1 MSSPS
6 TPTKLIPG
14 AWLDQGISSS
24 TTSSSGQT
32 IIRNV
37 DQVITASPG
46 QGTPEM
52 PTTSTAGD
60 RPLSIIVPTPVFVPP
75 LAYCPFSTDFSLP
88 PLPASYIGK
97 NFTPDEHTSSSMPST
112 PGLEHTPS
120 SSHFSSDPNNM
131 TSPTP
136 SNFAT
141 MPITPEA
148 HDNRDI
154 AAINTSP
161 SKISH
166 IIKPQASM
174 TLMMDKP
181 PKLPDNLWVSAGS
194 NWLSDLGGNTETD
207 RIFRNALFGPVPSL
221 SPQSSPL
228 TSSVASPTSSF
239 PAALLPRMSAS
250 LNSTPVSS
258 PSAPS
263 SLNCMS
269 SAYSPTTAR
278 LALAPTSTSAFPSSI
293 DSFERWREDVT
304 VQTNRRE
311 TMPETPSAYDDTGSS
326 AEHTE
331 RMSQPPPGL
340 NQRVVNSNAPPA
352 MKSRTFIQKAKTIG
366 GRVKRFVTRGKRSK
380 WNAVIEAGAFDVTT
394 HTGSD
399 DSDGS
404 IVVISACPPS
414 YDTRLSPRISPQ
426 SPEQRRRSMPMLSP
440 HYVLVRERVSA
451 IAEGVVE
458 VPRTATPADAR
469 GLPGSIV
476 SRVPTR
482 RFSLAAFS
490 SLASLKRP

>member
-1 MSSPS
+1 MSSSS

-14 AWLDQGISSS
+14 AWLDQAISSS
-24 TTSSSGQT
+24 TSSSSGST

-46 QGTPEM
+46 QRTPEM
-52 PTTSTAGD
+52 PTASTAGD
-60 RPLSIIVPTPVFVPP
+60 RPLSIIVPTPVFIPP
-75 LAYCPFSTDFSLP
+75 LAYCPFSTDFSLS

-97 NFTPDEHTSSSMPST
+97 KILPDEHASSSMPST
-112 PGLEHTPS
+112 PAISQQCPLP
-120 SSHFSSDPNNM
+120 
-131 TSPTP
+131 
-136 SNFAT
+136 
-141 MPITPEA
+141 PEA

-154 AAINTSP
+154 ATINTSP

-174 TLMMDKP
+174 TLMTDKP
-181 PKLPDNLWVSAGS
+181 PKLPDNLWVSTGS

-221 SPQSSPL
+221 NPQSSPL
-228 TSSVASPTSSF
+228 TSSIASPASSF
-239 PAALLPRMSAS
+239 PAALLPSMSTS
-250 LNSTPVSS
+250 LNSTPISS

-278 LALAPTSTSAFPSSI
+278 LALSPTSTPAFPSSI

-304 VQTNRRE
+304 IQTNRRE
-311 TMPETPSAYDDTGSS
+311 TMPETPSVYDDTGSS

-331 RMSQPPPGL
+331 RTSQPPPGL
-340 NQRVVNSNAPPA
+340 NQRVVNPHAPSA
-352 MKSRTFIQKAKTIG
+352 IKSKTFMQKAKNIG

-380 WNAVIEAGAFDVTT
+380 WNATIEADTFDGTT

-399 DSDGS
+399 DGS
-404 IVVISACPPS
+404 IVVISARPPS
-414 YDTRLSPRISPQ
+414 YDTRLSPPMSPQ
-426 SPEQRRRSMPMLSP
+426 SPQQRRRSMPMVSP

-451 IAEGVVE
+451 IAEGAVE
-458 VPRTATPADAR
+458 VPRMAPPADAR

>member
-1 MSSPS
+1 MSSSS

-24 TTSSSGQT
+24 TFSSGQT
-32 IIRNV
+32 IIQNV

-46 QGTPEM
+46 QRTPEM
-52 PTTSTAGD
+52 STASTAGD
-60 RPLSIIVPTPVFVPP
+60 RPLSIIVPTPVFAPP

-88 PLPASYIGK
+88 PLPTSYIGK
-97 NFTPDEHTSSSMPST
+97 KIMPDEHSNSSMPST
-112 PGLEHTPS
+112 PGLDHTPS
-120 SSHFSSDPNNM
+120 SGHFSSDPNTI

-136 SNFAT
+136 SHFAT
-141 MPITPEA
+141 MPVTPET

-154 AAINTSP
+154 ATINTSP
-161 SKISH
+161 SKIPH
-166 IIKPQASM
+166 IVKPEASM
-174 TLMMDKP
+174 TLIMDKP

-207 RIFRNALFGPVPSL
+207 RIFRNALFGA

-228 TSSVASPTSSF
+228 TSSIASPASSF
-239 PAALLPRMSAS
+239 PAALLPGMSTS
-250 LNSTPVSS
+250 LNSTPISS

-278 LALAPTSTSAFPSSI
+278 LALSPTSTPAFPSSI

-331 RMSQPPPGL
+331 RTSQPPPGL
-340 NQRVVNSNAPPA
+340 NQRAVNSPAPPA
-352 MKSRTFIQKAKTIG
+352 IKSKTFMQKAKKIG
-366 GRVKRFVTRGKRSK
+366 GRVKRFVTRGKRSR
-380 WNAVIEAGAFDVTT
+380 WNTAIEAGAFDLTT

-399 DSDGS
+399 DGS
-404 IVVISACPPS
+404 IVVISARPPS
-414 YDTRLSPRISPQ
+414 YDTRLSPPISPQ

-440 HYVLVRERVSA
+440 HYVLVRERISA
-451 IAEGVVE
+451 IAEGAVE
-458 VPRTATPADAR
+458 VPRAAPPADAR